1 MTTDPDPT
9 YPSAD
14 LSTISDDQM
23 TIILET
29 TETHKPSHDPVTTDT
44 EPTYL
49 LLKVP
54 VNCNKP
60 LTICFKNET
69 EFPTT
74 QIPKNTTTVE
84 VKNSNI
90 STLKKDAI
98 NRFSSLE
105 ILVLCN
111 NNISVIV
118 PGVFRSQK
126 KLKYL
131 DLGDNALTEIS
142 GKIWFGLTYLETLRI
157 SGNRLQSLPPNAFS
171 NLPELKVLAVGYPLL
186 VQEKQ
191 KLFAPNTFPNSKK
204 QPQIGL
210 EEDDNFLVCNSS
222 NCWLKEKEEK
232 GLLVHY
238 EKNGRPSR
246 PKCSDKPGLYWD
258 EVDLKCPDK
267 VLTSGWRKVHLNNFC
282 KLGQVNKI
290 AKWNYIPES

>member
-1 MTTDPDPT
+1 MTTFIETTETHKPSDDPMTTDPDPT

-14 LSTISDDQM
+14 LSTISDDQI
-23 TIILET
+23 TTILET
-29 TETHKPSHDPVTTDT
+29 TEIHKPSHDPMTTNS
-44 EPTYL
+44 ELTYPPIQA
-49 LLKVP
+49 P
-54 VNCNKP
+54 VNCNRP
-60 LTICFKNET
+60 LTACFKT
-69 EFPTT
+69 SSGFPT
-74 QIPKNTTTVE
+74 QIPQNTITVE

-90 STLKKDAI
+90 STLKKDALH
-98 NRFSSLE
+98 NLYSVE

-118 PGVFRSQK
+118 PGVFCSQK
-126 KLKYL
+126 KLKHL
-131 DLGDNALTEIS
+131 DLGDNGLTQIS
-142 GKIWFGLTYLETLRI
+142 GEIWVGLTSLETLRI

-186 VQEKQ
+186 VKEKQ

-222 NCWLKEKEEK
+222 SCWLKEKEEK

-238 EKNGRPSR
+238 QKNGRPSR

-258 EVDLKCPDK
+258 EVDLKCPGK
-267 VLTSGWRKVHLNNFC
+267 VRIQLEKEF
-282 KLGQVNKI
+282 I
-290 AKWNYIPES
+290 